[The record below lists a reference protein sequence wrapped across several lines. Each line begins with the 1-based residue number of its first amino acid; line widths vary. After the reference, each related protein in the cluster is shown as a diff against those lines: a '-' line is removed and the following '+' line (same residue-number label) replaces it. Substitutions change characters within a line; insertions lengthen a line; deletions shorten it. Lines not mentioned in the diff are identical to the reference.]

1 MIIYMDKNKTPE
13 VVCTHGTGTFFAAE
27 VTQQEYNALTDDA
40 KTNIIFYITD
50 TTPNKII
57 LNGVSYGAGGN
68 IIDSFESTSTTDGL
82 SANKG
87 KELYDLVSGI
97 GEILD
102 TINKKVV

>member
-87 KELYDLVSGI
+87 KELY
-97 GEILD
+97 E
-102 TINKKVV
+102 